1 MDSKA
6 ILNKIITM
14 LGMVEN
20 KQVALGGNANA
31 GGPFYGKLED
41 GSPVK
46 TDYFDVGHTLL
57 VVRED
62 GSEVAAPDADHIVYL
77 PIGLAG
83 GFKRYFITTKDGVIT
98 SMNLEDNYNS
108 KAVRINFTSENE
120 TQMENQT
127 KLAEHKAKM
136 AEHGNMEVK
145 DEAGAVKKEEKM
157 QEGEAARLDSLEEQ
171 LNQLR
176 KDIASI
182 FEEMKKGRETE
193 MGMEIN
199 DETAKVKKMQEVDQ
213 LQGRP
218 NYGGQGSSGQN
229 LSAQKKFNGAP
240 VDQKPA
246 LDGIVKTKASPTLST
261 VLGRLANTKL

>member
-31 GGPFYGKLED
+31 GGPFYGKLKD

-46 TDYFDVGHTLL
+46 TDFFDVGHTLL
-57 VVRED
+57 VIRED
-62 GSEVAAPDADHIVYL
+62 GSEVAAPDADHIIYL
-77 PIGLAG
+77 PVGLAG

-98 SMNLEDNYNS
+98 SMNLEDNFDS

-120 TQMENQT
+120 TEMQNQT
-127 KLAEHKAKM
+127 KLGYKEKM
-136 AEHGNMEVK
+136 ADMEVK
-145 DEAGAVKKEEKM
+145 DEAAEVKKEENM
-157 QEGEAARLDSLEEQ
+157 QEGDSARLDSLEEQ

-176 KDIASI
+176 KDIAGI
-182 FEEMKKGRETE
+182 YEEMKMTKHKEHE

-213 LQGRP
+213 IQGRA
-218 NYGGQGSSGQN
+218 NYGGQGRDGQN

-240 VDQKPA
+240 VEPKSP
-246 LDGIVKTKASPTLST
+246 LEGVVKVKQANTLGT
-261 VLGRLANTKL
+261 VLSRLANSKV

>member
-1 MDSKA
+1 MDSKV

-14 LGMVEN
+14 LGMEN
-20 KQVALGGNANA
+20 KQVELGGNANA

-41 GSPVK
+41 GSPVM

-57 VVRED
+57 VIKED
-62 GSEVAAPDADHIVYL
+62 GSKVAAPDADHTVYL
-77 PIGLAG
+77 PVGLAG

-98 SMNLEDNYNS
+98 SMHLEDNYDSIVN
-108 KAVRINFTSENE
+108 RINFSEQKTEDMNKD
-120 TQMENQT
+120 T
-127 KLAEHKAKM
+127 KLAYKEKM
-136 AEHGNMEVK
+136 ADMEVK
-145 DEAGAVKKEEKM
+145 DEAPEVKKEEKM
-157 QEGEAARLDSLEEQ
+157 QEGDSARLDSLEEQ

-176 KDIASI
+176 VDIATI
-182 FEEMKKGRETE
+182 FEEMKKGKETE

-240 VDQKPA
+240 VEDKANLEGLLKSKPA
-246 LDGIVKTKASPTLST
+246 NTMAT
-261 VLGRLANTKL
+261 VLNRMATSKF

>member
-57 VVRED
+57 VIRED

-77 PIGLAG
+77 PVGLAG

-98 SMNLEDNYNS
+98 SMNLEDNYDS

-120 TQMENQT
+120 TEMQNQT
-127 KLAEHKAKM
+127 KLATKEKM

-145 DEAGAVKKEEKM
+145 DEAAEVKKEEKM
-157 QEGEAARLDSLEEQ
+157 QEGDSARLDSLEEQ

-176 KDIASI
+176 KDIATI
-182 FEEMKKGRETE
+182 FEEMKKSTATE

-199 DETAKVKKMQEVDQ
+199 DETEKVKKMQEVDQ

-218 NYGGQGSSGQN
+218 NYGGQGRDGQN

-240 VDQKPA
+240 VEPKA
-246 LDGIVKTKASPTLST
+246 NLEGIVKQKPSNTMAT
-261 VLGRLANTKL
+261 VLSRLANSKLK

>member
-31 GGPFYGKLED
+31 GGPFYGKLQD

-57 VVRED
+57 VIRED

-98 SMNLEDNYNS
+98 SMNLEDNYDS

-120 TQMENQT
+120 TEMQNQT
-127 KLAEHKAKM
+127 KLAKHDM
-136 AEHGNMEVK
+136 AEHGDMQVK
-145 DEAGAVKKEEKM
+145 DEKEAVIKEEKM
-157 QEGEAARLDSLEEQ
+157 QEGDSARLDSLEEQ

-176 KDIASI
+176 KDIAGI
-182 FEEMKKGRETE
+182 FEEMKMKKHE
-193 MGMEIN
+193 MGIEIN
-199 DETAKVKKMQEVDQ
+199 DEAEKVKKIQEVDQ

-218 NYGGQGSSGQN
+218 NYGGQGREGQN

-240 VDQKPA
+240 VEQKA
-246 LDGIVKTKASPTLST
+246 NLEGIVKAKPANTMAT
-261 VLGRLANTKL
+261 VLSRLATSKL